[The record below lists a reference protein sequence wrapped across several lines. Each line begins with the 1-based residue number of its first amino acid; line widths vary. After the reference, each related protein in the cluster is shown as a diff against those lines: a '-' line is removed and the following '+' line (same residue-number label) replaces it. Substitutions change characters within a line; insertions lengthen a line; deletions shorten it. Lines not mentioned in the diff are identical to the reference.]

1 MKKTVKKINLVL
13 AIIMFLSAVFPT
25 MFEFSEVLAAEYKI
39 TWNGK
44 VTYGPSTVRR
54 FYSKWKASFLY

>member
-1 MKKTVKKINLVL
+1 MKKTTKKINLML
-13 AIIMFLSAVFPT
+13 AIILLLSSIFPT
-25 MFEFSEVLAAEYKI
+25 LFGISEVIAAEYKI

-54 FYSKWKASFLY
+54 FFSKWKASILY